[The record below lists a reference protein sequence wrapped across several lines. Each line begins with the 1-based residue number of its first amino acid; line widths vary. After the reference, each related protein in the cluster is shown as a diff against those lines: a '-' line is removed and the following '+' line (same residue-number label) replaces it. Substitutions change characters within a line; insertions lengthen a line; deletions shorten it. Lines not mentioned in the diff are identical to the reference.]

1 MKNFKNIL
9 TALLFLVNL
18 GLVKKCEAIFTLSHT
33 ANTTVNLI
41 TLFPG
46 TITASTSSTSVT
58 GTGSNFGVGNVGDHV
73 YAITTGATL
82 RYLGTISS
90 VTSTTAITLS
100 STANF
105 AVSVKA
111 YICFHPTNK
120 NTLTVGASG
129 NSQTSVVNFLTG
141 YTFEDGSGNSV
152 STLTIPLNVT
162 LGSNGSNRNGTLTL
176 DNSSLRIEIGTL
188 ANGGNTGT
196 LNITNGAV
204 ALTSTSTAGYT
215 PTSPVTMSWSVGG
228 NGTLNFNGYT
238 IVAATYGRVIV
249 ENSVTSGA
257 VTISESLSVLSGA
270 TLSMGANT
278 LTLSA
283 AGTTLT
289 NSGTI
294 TTTAATPF
302 SDSRSSKSY
311 GGTVNLASSNGGQ
324 TILTGFTFNNLTLS
338 NTSGTNTLFA
348 SATVTVDGTLTVTN
362 PNMYLILNGGTLTVE
377 SFAGSGAL
385 TGSSTSSVVYT
396 GETNS
401 TMLMNTTTPGTTN
414 ALGNLTLNSNTNLT
428 LGTALA
434 ISTALTITSG
444 GTLAMGNN
452 TLSVTTTLSNSG
464 KISTTCPTATSATPL
479 TLPAGTWGGTIE
491 YASANAQTVMG
502 GTYTNL
508 TLSGSGTK
516 STGSTINVGKV
527 YTSESGKLQINSSGS
542 LNITGT
548 LSSNEIH
555 SVGASI
561 ELNGGDFIVSGIKN
575 KDQTYSA
582 TAGTTPYMIIKS
594 DIVDVLAS
602 GFRSNSIQFI
612 PSNTSTEVSHI
623 RFVGSGLDLGNSSS
637 FNSTVKA
644 NAAAYFEIGDGS
656 TSTDLTLMDTL
667 RLFNGLRTRVNSSL
681 VTGGMLILNSDKT
694 SIPGKGQSGN
704 ASNGVPIG
712 YLDTCVASTIS
723 GNVKLT
729 LTFSARRK
737 IRFLGNP
744 FSANLSITDFTDEID
759 ITGDRSGTNNNN
771 FTATASNAPS
781 AYTYSN
787 SSDAWVAITN
797 TTPTV
802 LNSLQGMRILVR
814 GVKGYGLDA
823 NNGSPV
829 ESRLVISGNPILG
842 DQTINLLEGFNF
854 ITNPFLSIVDIGK
867 VTKSTNVADVI
878 YMYAPASSGYQT
890 FNRNSKAVSS
900 GGSACWSP
908 GTSIFFYA
916 STTGESIGVPEGAKV
931 SPTKQSYNSHF
942 GELDTLNN
950 IGNVVV
956 KNILE
961 RQSLTDGITL
971 DFSGSRN
978 ATDDFEPLFDGVD
991 LGSDSVNVSVVSS
1004 NGKFLSYQATNPL
1017 AGQEVRRYP
1026 LKVEIR
1032 NSSLN
1037 GAYILM
1043 FDQFKAF
1050 TSDLSVLL
1058 VDKWLNTTTD
1068 LIAKPEYAF
1077 QISNDIN
1084 SQGSGR
1090 FEIVVSNKSTVDVQD
1105 IIKGSASDFFV
1116 FNSPLDECVTFTA
1129 IGNGSNK
1136 SLRVLDLQ
1144 GKLIKEYKDFQSP
1157 ITLSSNEISRG
1168 IYIATVVSGQNKST
1182 KKFIF

>member
-46 TITASTSSTSVT
+46 TITAASTSSTSVT
-58 GTGSNFGVGNVGDHV
+58 GTGSNFAVGNVGDHV
-73 YAITTGATL
+73 YAITTGTTL
-82 RYLGTISS
+82 RYLGTISA
-90 VTSTTAITLS
+90 VTNTTTITLS
-100 STANF
+100 GNANF
-105 AVSVKA
+105 VVSAKA

-176 DNSSLRIEIGTL
+176 DNPSLRIVIGTL
-188 ANGGNTGT
+188 TNGGNTGT

-238 IVAATYGRVIV
+238 IGAATYGRVIV
-249 ENSVTSGA
+249 ENSVTSSGA

-270 TLSMGANT
+270 TLAMGANT

-311 GGTVNLASSNGGQ
+311 GGTVTLASLTGGQ

-338 NTSGTNTLFA
+338 NTSNTNTLSA
-348 SATVTVDGTLTVTN
+348 SAAVTVGGTLTVTN
-362 PNMYLILNGGTLTVE
+362 ANMYLILNGGTLTVNA
-377 SFAGSGAL
+377 FAGSGAL

-396 GETNS
+396 GGTNS

-414 ALGNLTLNSNTNLT
+414 VLGNLTLNSNTNLT
-428 LGTALA
+428 LGTALS
-434 ISTALTITSG
+434 ISTALTTTSG

-479 TLPAGTWGGTIE
+479 SLPAGTWGGTIE
-491 YASANAQTVMG
+491 YASTSAQTVIG

-555 SVGASI
+555 SVGGSI
-561 ELNGGDFIVSGIKN
+561 ELNGGDFIVSGKKN
-575 KDQTYSA
+575 KDVSYSA

-602 GFRSNSIQFI
+602 GFRSNSIQFV
-612 PSNTSTEVSHI
+612 PSNTSTDVSHI

-637 FNSTVKA
+637 FNSTIKT

-656 TSTDLTLMDTL
+656 TSTDLTLRDTL
-667 RLFNGLRTRVNSSL
+667 RLFNGLRTRSNSLLNTSD
-681 VTGGMLILNSDKT
+681 MLILNSSK
-694 SIPGKGQSGN
+694 
-704 ASNGVPIG
+704 SNILGGGVPVG

-723 GNVKLT
+723 GKVQLIE
-729 LTFSARRK
+729 TFSARRK

-744 FSANLSITDFTDEID
+744 FSANLSITDFTDDID

-781 AYTYSN
+781 AYTYNN
-787 SSDAWVAITN
+787 STDAWVPITN

-823 NNGSPV
+823 NNTSPV
-829 ESRLVISGNPILG
+829 ESRLIISGNAILG
-842 DQTINLLEGFNF
+842 DQTINLLEGYNF

-867 VTKSTNVADVI
+867 VTKSTNVGDVI
-878 YMYAPASSGYQT
+878 YMYSPSSSGYQT
-890 FNRNSKAVSS
+890 YNRNSGAIST
-900 GGSACWSP
+900 GGAACWST

-916 STTGESIGVPEGAKV
+916 SSTSQSIGVPEGAKLA
-931 SPTKQSYNSHF
+931 PTKQSYNAHF

-950 IGNVVV
+950 IGNVVL

-961 RQSLTDGITL
+961 RESLTDGITL
-971 DFSGSRN
+971 DFSGARN
-978 ATDDFEPLFDGVD
+978 ATDDFDPLFDGVD
-991 LGSDSVNVSVVSS
+991 FGSDSVNVSVVSS
-1004 NGKFLSYQATNPL
+1004 NGEFLSYQATNRL

-1026 LKVEIR
+1026 LKVETR

-1105 IIKGSASDFFV
+1105 IIKGSASDFYV

-1136 SLRVLDLQ
+1136 NLRVLDLQ
-1144 GKLIKEYKDFQSP
+1144 GKLIKEYRDFQSP
-1157 ITLSSNEISRG
+1157 ITLSSTEISRG
-1168 IYIATVVSGQNKST
+1168 IYIATVVSGQSKST

>member
-1 MKNFKNIL
+1 MNFKCILIIILAFVGSFRPSCAQVLGGSIATDPTVTPKRRTHTLTTTANPGLSGFRSTDTLTNIVISVVGGGGQGGGGNG
-9 TALLFLVNL
+9 TSQGGGGGGGAVSNNAVSGSWIGAQTNSVTIGAGGSNGANGATGQAGVGSSFVN
-18 GLVKKCEAIFTLSHT
+18 GGTTWSANGGQPGIFTSGNG
-33 ANTTVNLI
+33 ANGGASGNGNAGGSGATNNGGGGGGSGGV
-41 TLFPG
+41 G
-46 TITASTSSTSVT
+46 GAATASTSGGNGGNGSTLTANVSTLATKYGGGGGGAGTTAVGSGTDGGGAGGTANGVAGVVNTGGGGGGSTNGNRPGGNGGSGVVVVSYDAYDVYTAVAGTYNINGYVGGLGQYNGVKKVFTTSGTVT
-58 GTGSNFGVGNVGDHV
+58 MNTTVSFGTDIVVIESGNNLTIAGGGTLTCGSIWINS
-73 YAITTGATL
+73 GATL
-82 RYLGTISS
+82 
-90 VTSTTAITLS
+90 TLS
-100 STANF
+100 GGTVNCGP
-105 AVSVKA
+105 
-111 YICFHPTNK
+111 ITN
-120 NTLTVGASG
+120 
-129 NSQTSVVNFLTG
+129 
-141 YTFEDGSGNSV
+141 
-152 STLTIPLNVT
+152 
-162 LGSNGSNRNGTLTL
+162 NGTLT
-176 DNSSLRIEIGTL
+176 RT
-188 ANGGNTGT
+188 TGT
-196 LNITNGAV
+196 INATYATSGYTIPATTFGNLTINANI
-204 ALTSTSTAGYT
+204 TSTAVSSFTVAG
-215 PTSPVTMSWSVGG
+215 
-228 NGTLNFNGYT
+228 LLT
-238 IVAATYGRVIV
+238 I
-249 ENSVTSGA
+249 E
-257 VTISESLSVLSGA
+257 
-270 TLSMGANT
+270 
-278 LTLSA
+278 
-283 AGTTLT
+283 
-289 NSGTI
+289 
-294 TTTAATPF
+294 
-302 SDSRSSKSY
+302 
-311 GGTVNLASSNGGQ
+311 NGG
-324 TILTGFTFNNLTLS
+324 
-338 NTSGTNTLFA
+338 
-348 SATVTVDGTLTVTN
+348 
-362 PNMYLILNGGTLTVE
+362 ILN
-377 SFAGSGAL
+377 
-385 TGSSTSSVVYT
+385 
-396 GETNS
+396 
-401 TMLMNTTTPGTTN
+401 
-414 ALGNLTLNSNTNLT
+414 
-428 LGTALA
+428 
-434 ISTALTITSG
+434 
-444 GTLAMGNN
+444 MGNN

-464 KISTTCPTATSATPL
+464 KIITTCPTATSATPL

-491 YASANAQTVMG
+491 YASTNAQTVIG

-516 STGSTINVGKV
+516 STTSTINVGKV

-637 FNSTVKA
+637 FNSTVKT
-644 NAAAYFEIGDGS
+644 NSAAYFEIGNGT

-681 VTGGMLILNSDKT
+681 VTGGMLILNSDKN

-712 YLDTCVASTIS
+712 YLDTCVASTIT

-744 FSANLSITDFTDEID
+744 FSANLSITDFTDDID

-787 SSDAWVAITN
+787 SADAWVAITN

-829 ESRLVISGNPILG
+829 ESRLMISGNPILG
-842 DQTINLLEGFNF
+842 DQTINLLEGYNF

-890 FNRNSKAVSS
+890 FNRNTKDISP

-916 STTGESIGVPEGAKV
+916 SASATIESIGVPEGAKV

>member
-464 KISTTCPTATSATPL
+464 KISTTCPTTTSATPL
-479 TLPAGTWGGTIE
+479 TLPVGTWGGTIE

-555 SVGASI
+555 SVGGSI
-561 ELNGGDFIVSGIKN
+561 ELNGGDFIVSGK
-575 KDQTYSA
+575 KDKDLTYSA

-602 GFRSNSIQFI
+602 GFRSNSIQFV
-612 PSNTSTEVSHI
+612 PSNTSTDVSHI

-637 FNSTVKA
+637 FNSTIKT

-656 TSTDLTLMDTL
+656 TSTDLTLRDTL
-667 RLFNGLRTRVNSSL
+667 RLFNGLRTRSNSLLNTSD
-681 VTGGMLILNSDKT
+681 MLILNSSK
-694 SIPGKGQSGN
+694 
-704 ASNGVPIG
+704 SNILGGGVPVG

-723 GNVKLT
+723 GKVQLVE
-729 LTFSARRK
+729 TFSARRK

-890 FNRNSKAVSS
+890 FNRNTKAISS

-916 STTGESIGVPEGAKV
+916 SASATIESIGVPEGAKV

>member
-1 MKNFKNIL
+1 MKKIYFLLLLGLIKFDLQALGNLTSNTSQTY
-9 TALLFLVNL
+9 TALFAGTVGVNVVTNQSRLNGIGTAFSTLGIVANDKIWAYTGSTWIFVGVVSTVTNNTTIDLVNPYSGSTFSAYNYIVLPPGGLNGATITIGSNSILSIELPINDSLPIKTLTLGSTSPTRSGSLTVGTTAANTCAVIIKSIAMLGSGGTITLNFGTL
-18 GLVKKCEAIFTLSHT
+18 GLVGSQNPVVT
-33 ANTTVNLI
+33 NLTWVI
-41 TLFPG
+41 
-46 TITASTSSTSVT
+46 
-58 GTGSNFGVGNVGDHV
+58 
-73 YAITTGATL
+73 
-82 RYLGTISS
+82 
-90 VTSTTAITLS
+90 STTAGTFSYKSSANAQNVLGRTYYNLTLNGEIIPS
-100 STANF
+100 YGAKT
-105 AVSVKA
+105 
-111 YICFHPTNK
+111 
-120 NTLTVGASG
+120 ASG
-129 NSQTSVVNFLTG
+129 N
-141 YTFEDGSGNSV
+141 
-152 STLTIPLNVT
+152 VT
-162 LGSNGSNRNGTLTL
+162 VNGTLTL
-176 DNSSLRIEIGTL
+176 TS
-188 ANGGNTGT
+188 GT
-196 LNITNGAV
+196 LNMV
-204 ALTSTSTAGYT
+204 
-215 PTSPVTMSWSVGG
+215 
-228 NGTLNFNGYT
+228 
-238 IVAATYGRVIV
+238 
-249 ENSVTSGA
+249 
-257 VTISESLSVLSGA
+257 
-270 TLSMGANT
+270 
-278 LTLSA
+278 
-283 AGTTLT
+283 
-289 NSGTI
+289 
-294 TTTAATPF
+294 
-302 SDSRSSKSY
+302 
-311 GGTVNLASSNGGQ
+311 
-324 TILTGFTFNNLTLS
+324 
-338 NTSGTNTLFA
+338 
-348 SATVTVDGTLTVTN
+348 
-362 PNMYLILNGGTLTVE
+362 
-377 SFAGSGAL
+377 
-385 TGSSTSSVVYT
+385 
-396 GETNS
+396 
-401 TMLMNTTTPGTTN
+401 
-414 ALGNLTLNSNTNLT
+414 
-428 LGTALA
+428 
-434 ISTALTITSG
+434 
-444 GTLAMGNN
+444 NN

-479 TLPAGTWGGTIE
+479 SLPAGTWGGTIE
-491 YASANAQTVMG
+491 YASTSAQTVIG

-508 TLSGSGTK
+508 TLSSSGTK

-555 SVGASI
+555 SVGGSI
-561 ELNGGDFIVSGIKN
+561 ELNGGDFIVSGKKN
-575 KDQTYSA
+575 KDVSYSA

-602 GFRSNSIQFI
+602 GFRSNSIQFV
-612 PSNTSTEVSHI
+612 PSNTSTDVSHI

-637 FNSTVKA
+637 FNSTIKT

-656 TSTDLTLMDTL
+656 TSTELTLRDTL
-667 RLFNGLRTRVNSSL
+667 RLFNGLRTRSYSL
-681 VTGGMLILNSDKT
+681 LNTSDMLILNSSK
-694 SIPGKGQSGN
+694 
-704 ASNGVPIG
+704 SNILGGGVPVG

-723 GNVKLT
+723 GKVQLIE
-729 LTFSARRK
+729 TFSARRK

-744 FSANLSITDFTDEID
+744 FSANLSITDFTDDID

-781 AYTYSN
+781 AYTYNN
-787 SSDAWVAITN
+787 STDAWVPITN

-842 DQTINLLEGFNF
+842 DQTINLLQGYNF
-854 ITNPFLSIVDIGK
+854 ITNPFLSIVDIGQ
-867 VTKSTNVADVI
+867 VTKSTNVSDVI
-878 YMYAPASSGYQT
+878 YMYSPASSGYQT
-890 FNRNSKAVSS
+890 FNRNSKAIST
-900 GGSACWSP
+900 GGAACWSP

-916 STTGESIGVPEGAKV
+916 STTGESIGLPEGAKV
-931 SPTKQSYNSHF
+931 SPTKQTYNSHF
-942 GELDTLNN
+942 GELDTLYN

-978 ATDDFEPLFDGVD
+978 ATDDFDPLFDGVD

-1004 NGKFLSYQATNPL
+1004 NGKFLSYQATNRL

-1050 TSDLSVLL
+1050 TSDLSVFL

-1068 LIAKPEYAF
+1068 FIAKPEYAF

-1105 IIKGSASDFFV
+1105 IIKGSASDFYV

-1157 ITLSSNEISRG
+1157 ITLSSNEFSRG